1 MNHHCQEI
9 TGEFLEIMYSRMFI
23 PLVTRSTRISSNTA
37 TLIDDIIF
45 TNNINNLSV
54 SGLMLCDTSDHLPI
68 FTLLLD
74 QNKNY
79 TWLSSCDKS
88 ANNVANLKV

>member
-9 TGEFLEIMYSRMFI
+9 TGECLEIMYSRMFI
-23 PLVTRSTRISSNTA
+23 PLVTRSTRISSNKA

-54 SGLMLCDTSDHLPI
+54 SGLMLCDTFDHLPI